1 VPFSCAF
8 HKSQDD
14 EASKAN
20 MMNMRSNIRL
30 NPSYKV
36 RKREKMRQ
44 IILGIFISSAVS
56 GVSFAQDAT
65 LGEKVF
71 IKCKVCH
78 QIGDGAKTLVGP
90 ELNGI
95 VGRHSGSV
103 DGFSYSPGMKN
114 SNLTWTDD
122 NLSEYLKNPK
132 QKVPGN
138 KMAFVGLSKPD
149 DISNVI
155 AYLKQF
161 DASGKKTP

>member
-1 VPFSCAF
+1 
-8 HKSQDD
+8 
-14 EASKAN
+14 
-20 MMNMRSNIRL
+20 
-30 NPSYKV
+30 
-36 RKREKMRQ
+36 
-44 IILGIFISSAVS
+44 
-56 GVSFAQDAT
+56 
-65 LGEKVF
+65 
-71 IKCKVCH
+71 
-78 QIGDGAKTLVGP
+78 
-90 ELNGI
+90 
-95 VGRHSGSV
+95 
-103 DGFSYSPGMKN
+103 MKN

>member
-1 VPFSCAF
+1 
-8 HKSQDD
+8 
-14 EASKAN
+14 
-20 MMNMRSNIRL
+20 
-30 NPSYKV
+30 
-36 RKREKMRQ
+36 MRQ
-44 IILGIFISSAVS
+44 VAVGILASILISSAAL
-56 GVSFAQDAT
+56 AQDAA

-78 QIGDGAKTLVGP
+78 QVGETAKNAVGP

-95 VGRHSGSV
+95 IGRKSGSV
-103 DGFSYSPGMKN
+103 ETYTYSPAMK
-114 SNLTWTDD
+114 SAGLTWAEDS
-122 NLSEYLKNPK
+122 LSEYLKNPK

-149 DISNVI
+149 DIANVI